1 MFGRLLWKL
10 LCASRGRLAVA
21 LVALVSGGAVISAL
35 INLNLDVERKLTQEF
50 RTLGANLVIDAPR
63 APALS
68 VSLPSPAAGGLGASR
83 AGAGP
88 ESPQLFEDSA
98 LPKIEGVRTPDVVA
112 AAPYLYIVA
121 RGAAGQAVVVAG
133 TWLDQTRPLEPWLK
147 VQGEWIFSRYD
158 MSRCLV
164 GAGVA
169 RQFQVGPGSQIELR
183 YGDRTARLAIAGVAN
198 AGGTEDNQIFV
209 NLGVAQQLAGLEGKI
224 ETVQLSVVGSAKEIT
239 ARANQLAQ
247 ALPGLEV
254 RPVRQ
259 IAEAEGALLERIR
272 LLIFLM
278 VALILALTVLCVL
291 ATMAALAMERR
302 ADVGL
307 MKALGGSIS
316 RVVSLFLAEVG
327 VLGAVGGL
335 LGYIAGVGL
344 ARWMGE
350 RVFGA
355 AISPRLEVLPLTV
368 ALMMGVALAG
378 ALPLRL
384 LGRVRPAVILRGE

>member
-1 MFGRLLWKL
+1 MFGRLLWNL
-10 LCASRGRLAVA
+10 LRASRGRLAVA

-35 INLNLDVERKLTQEF
+35 IDLNLDVERKLTQEF
-50 RTLGANLVIDAPR
+50 RALGANLVIGAPR
-63 APALS
+63 ATAPS
-68 VSLPSPAAGGLGASR
+68 VSTGASDTG
-83 AGAGP
+83 AGAA
-88 ESPQLFEDSA
+88 SPQLFEDSA
-98 LPKIEGVRTPDVVA
+98 LPSIESARTPNVVA

-121 RGAAGQAVVVAG
+121 RAAAGQAVVVAG
-133 TWLDQTRPLEPWLK
+133 TWLDQTQRLEPWLK
-147 VQGEWIFSRYD
+147 VQGEWILSRDD

-164 GAGVA
+164 GANVA
-169 RQFQVGPGSQIELR
+169 RQFQVGPGSQMELR
-183 YGDRTARLAIAGVAN
+183 YGDRNARLAIAGVAS
-198 AGGTEDNQIFV
+198 AGGAEDNQIFV
-209 NLGVAQQLAGLEGKI
+209 NLGVAQQLAGLAGKI
-224 ETVQLSVVGSAKEIT
+224 EIVQLSVVGSAKEIA
-239 ARANQLAQ
+239 ARATHLSQ
-247 ALPGLEV
+247 ALRGLEV

-259 IAEAEGALLERIR
+259 ITEAEGQLLGRIR
-272 LLIFLM
+272 LLILLM
-278 VALILALTVLCVL
+278 VTLILALTALCVL

-316 RVVSLFLAEVG
+316 RVVRLFLAEVG

-335 LGYIAGVGL
+335 LGYVAGMGL

-355 AISPRLEVLPLTV
+355 AISPRMEVLPLTV
-368 ALMMGVALAG
+368 ALMVGVALAG